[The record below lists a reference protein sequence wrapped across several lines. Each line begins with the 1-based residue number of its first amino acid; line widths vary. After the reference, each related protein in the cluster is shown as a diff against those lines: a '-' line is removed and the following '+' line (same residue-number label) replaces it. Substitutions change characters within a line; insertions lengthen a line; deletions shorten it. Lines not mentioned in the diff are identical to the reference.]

1 MEKDWLRWGADHLRL
16 VTIWFDPMAKENLR
30 LSNRRHQLN
39 LDYSMII
46 LYWCVNGNNRTLC
59 IRIF

>member
-1 MEKDWLRWGADHLRL
+1 MEKDRLRWGADHPRL
-16 VTIWFDPMAKENLR
+16 VTIWFDPVVKENLR

-46 LYWCVNGNNRTLC
+46 LYFLVCKW
-59 IRIF
+59 